1 MARRKRSEINWCR
14 ESILGFFYRSDRL
27 DYTTLRPLSHVRS
40 NWELVGSESGDPLF
54 EEEEDSYAENLNVL
68 IDEIAAASPSYDYH
82 KLENQIAADYTDA
95 INGRYF
101 LKGTLWHDKQTGQPI
116 QKDDVGHMMEQ
127 ASSGSDDVPGL
138 VLAAA
143 GRIATAMSYS
153 VGNFDDLDR
162 GHMEMLAIDLM
173 TILFRRS
180 DNPAR

>member
-1 MARRKRSEINWCR
+1 M
-14 ESILGFFYRSDRL
+14 
-27 DYTTLRPLSHVRS
+27 S

-54 EEEEDSYAENLNVL
+54 EEEEDSYAAHLNVL
-68 IDEIAAASPSYDYH
+68 IDEIAAASPPYDYH
-82 KLENQIAADYTDA
+82 EHENQIAAEYRGA

-101 LKGTLWHDKQTGQPI
+101 LKGRLWHDKQTGQPI

-127 ASSGSDDVPGL
+127 ASSGSDNVPGL

-143 GRIATAMSYS
+143 GRVATAMSHG
-153 VGNFDDLDR
+153 VANFDDLDR